1 MDPATLMMLLQG
13 VKAVGEGVTGF
24 VNADQSFG
32 RSEEARLKSLQRG
45 DELGTLGYTDTERE
59 RMLRELLNPVQGR
72 EYQRDIQNRGIIGA
86 SDGSATTG
94 AISSMLAADAAEAS
108 RARAGETYLQAQIGE
123 QTRQREELKSLEK
136 AKDSEEKAKTSAIL
150 GALTGGLAGG
160 AEAAQRGALQTE
172 MLAGQAVADTR
183 RAGGTDAGVTRALT
197 QEQLDEAMGLLGY
210 VPGSY

>member
-24 VNADQSFG
+24 IGADQSFG
-32 RSEEARLKSLQRG
+32 RSEEARLKKLQRG

-72 EYQRDIQNRGIIGA
+72 EYQRDIQNRGLIGA

-136 AKDSEEKAKTSAIL
+136 AKDAEEKAKTSAIL

-172 MLAGQAVADTR
+172 MLAGQAVADTKS
-183 RAGGTDAGVTRALT
+183 AGGGKPLS
-197 QEQLDEAMGLLGY
+197 QGELDEAMGLLGY

>member
-1 MDPATLMMLLQG
+1 
-13 VKAVGEGVTGF
+13 
-24 VNADQSFG
+24 
-32 RSEEARLKSLQRG
+32 
-45 DELGTLGYTDTERE
+45 
-59 RMLRELLNPVQGR
+59 
-72 EYQRDIQNRGIIGA
+72 
-86 SDGSATTG
+86 
-94 AISSMLAADAAEAS
+94 MLAADAAEAS

-136 AKDSEEKAKTSAIL
+136 AKDAEEKAKTSAIL

-160 AEAAQRGALQTE
+160 AEAAQRGALQSE

-197 QEQLDEAMGLLGY
+197 QEQLDDAMGLLGY

>member
-24 VNADQSFG
+24 IGADQSFG
-32 RSEEARLKSLQRG
+32 RSEEARLKALQRG

-59 RMLRELLNPVQGR
+59 RMLRELLNPVQAR
-72 EYQRDIQNRGIIGA
+72 EYQRDIQNRGLIGA

-123 QTRQREELKSLEK
+123 QTRQREELKDLEA
-136 AKDSEEKAKTSAIL
+136 AKDAEEKAKTSAIL
-150 GALTGGLAGG
+150 GALTGGLAGVT
-160 AEAAQRGALQTE
+160 EAAQRGALQTE
-172 MLAGQAVADTR
+172 MLAGQAIADTR

-197 QEQLDEAMGLLGY
+197 QEQLDDAMGLLNY